1 MTMCGYRGW
10 RLRRSLIIV
19 LAMLAALTVVT
30 IILHVI
36 GIRLVGGIVA
46 WQRWLNVHA
55 WLFGVWRLGLYVAI
69 VRGWWWMR
77 TRVRQREPS
86 PEARR
91 RLVRAE
97 IAAVLV
103 IALTECV
110 AMRFPL

>member
-1 MTMCGYRGW
+1 MP
-10 RLRRSLIIV
+10 RSLVIV

-30 IILHVI
+30 IILHVV
-36 GIRLVGGIVA
+36 GMRLVGGIVA
-46 WQRWLNVHA
+46 WQHWLHAHA
-55 WLFGVWRLGLYVAI
+55 WLFGIWRLGFYAVI

-86 PEARR
+86 AEARR

-97 IAAVLV
+97 IAAVLA

-110 AMRFPL
+110 AMHYPL

>member
-1 MTMCGYRGW
+1 MNMRRYRGW
-10 RLRRSLIIV
+10 RMHRSLVIV

-30 IILHVI
+30 IIIHVV

-46 WQRWLNVHA
+46 WQRWLHVHA
-55 WLFGVWRLGLYVAI
+55 WLFDAWRLGLYAVL

-86 PEARR
+86 SAARR

-97 IAAVLV
+97 IAAVLA

-110 AMRFPL
+110 AMRYPL